1 MSLIALIEKLI
12 AEHGSSAIL
21 FKEHLELLRDQISAL
36 EKENVALKSENAILK
51 RKENTIQS
59 QHNKPRKE
67 IKPLNQV
74 IEGVK
79 KDDTKAHLDAITEKV
94 LKLFFDKGRELSV
107 EETAAILSMDINT
120 ARYHLDLLL
129 EGKLIIQTTS
139 ADKSSWTREDTPA
152 LFELTYLG
160 RKYVIENKPT

>member
-1 MSLIALIEKLI
+1 MSLVALIEKLI

-21 FKEHLELLRDQISAL
+21 FKEHLELLRDQIAAL
-36 EKENVALKSENAILK
+36 EEENVALKSENAILK
-51 RKENTIQS
+51 SKENTMQS
-59 QHNKPRKE
+59 QLNKPMKAIE
-67 IKPLNQV
+67 PLSQV

-79 KDDTKAHLDAITEKV
+79 KDDTKAHLDAITGRV

-107 EETAAILSMDINT
+107 KEIAATLSMDINT
-120 ARYHLDLLL
+120 ARHHFDLLL

-139 ADKSSWTREDTPA
+139 ADKSSWTRESTPA